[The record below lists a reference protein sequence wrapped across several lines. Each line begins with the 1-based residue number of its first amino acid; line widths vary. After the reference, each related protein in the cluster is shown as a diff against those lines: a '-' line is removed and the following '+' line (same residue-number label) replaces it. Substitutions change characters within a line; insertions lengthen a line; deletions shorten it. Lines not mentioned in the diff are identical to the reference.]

1 MTEEIADYL
10 GQVPNLSIVLSM
22 DEPAEIHN
30 MVRVYSNNRDT
41 FDDAYRGLKYIA
53 ASAKKYGNITLTLN
67 SVLMPPYTEE
77 RFDKIND
84 FFSNMDFLLEGTN
97 VQASY
102 PSKGTV
108 PESYYLELQEKGYD
122 VNAPINIS
130 YCNGCCIPG
139 QRRLYVC
146 TDGTYKVCERVG
158 DSPSIGNIDNG
169 VDTEAIKKYYL
180 HEYEEK
186 SIRNCSNCWALRL
199 CDICYADCYDQN
211 GINVQMKA
219 GYCEEV
225 RERYKSCKSFK
236 QNTYEF

>member
-1 MTEEIADYL
+1 MKQCIDYALANLTECNLSFSFTTNLTLMTEEIADYL

-22 DEPAEIHN
+22 DGPAE
-30 MVRVYSNNRDT
+30 
-41 FDDAYRGLKYIA
+41 
-53 ASAKKYGNITLTLN
+53 
-67 SVLMPPYTEE
+67 
-77 RFDKIND
+77 
-84 FFSNMDFLLEGTN
+84 
-97 VQASY
+97 Y

-108 PESYYLELQEKGYD
+108 PESYYLELQEKRYD

-158 DSPSIGNIDNG
+158 DSPSIGNVDNG

>member
-1 MTEEIADYL
+1 MKQCIDYALANLTECNLSFSFTTNLTLMTEEIADYL
-10 GQVPNLSIVLSM
+10 GLVPNLSIVLSM
-22 DEPAEIHN
+22 DGPAE
-30 MVRVYSNNRDT
+30 
-41 FDDAYRGLKYIA
+41 
-53 ASAKKYGNITLTLN
+53 
-67 SVLMPPYTEE
+67 
-77 RFDKIND
+77 
-84 FFSNMDFLLEGTN
+84 
-97 VQASY
+97 Y

-122 VNAPINIS
+122 VNAPVNWFQWAESRSKNKDFITNRMNLYTNVLEASLTKIHNRPVFNEPINIS

-158 DSPSIGNIDNG
+158 DSPSIGNVDNG

-225 RERYKSCKSFK
+225 RERYNK
-236 QNTYEF
+236 

>member
-1 MTEEIADYL
+1 MKQCIDYALANLTECNLSFSFTTNLTLMTEEIADYL

-22 DEPAEIHN
+22 DGPAE
-30 MVRVYSNNRDT
+30 
-41 FDDAYRGLKYIA
+41 
-53 ASAKKYGNITLTLN
+53 
-67 SVLMPPYTEE
+67 
-77 RFDKIND
+77 
-84 FFSNMDFLLEGTN
+84 
-97 VQASY
+97 Y

-139 QRRLYVC
+139 QRRLYVY

-158 DSPSIGNIDNG
+158 DSPSIGNVDNG

-225 RERYKSCKSFK
+225 RERYNK
-236 QNTYEF
+236 

>member
-1 MTEEIADYL
+1 MVGKPLVNFKVMKQCIDYALANLTECNLSFSFTTNLTLMTEKIADYL

-22 DEPAEIHN
+22 DGPAE
-30 MVRVYSNNRDT
+30 
-41 FDDAYRGLKYIA
+41 
-53 ASAKKYGNITLTLN
+53 
-67 SVLMPPYTEE
+67 
-77 RFDKIND
+77 
-84 FFSNMDFLLEGTN
+84 
-97 VQASY
+97 Y

-158 DSPSIGNIDNG
+158 DSPSIGNVDNG

-225 RERYKSCKSFK
+225 RERYKSWLIKY
-236 QNTYEF
+236 YETIENNIDLVKKIDDIEFN